1 VSPSPQATAT
11 NLDTAASSRLDLHD
25 QVPAGR
31 ETPAAVPLSTATPL
45 SKNSPSSA
53 VPRAQTAKARDWRL
67 HKHADYQRVY
77 QASRKQFASLLTYFV
92 APQAPEAIGLDHAA
106 PRVGITA
113 GKVLG
118 KAVERNRIKRRMR
131 AAITTNLDA
140 LRANVDVVLHP
151 KRSVLTA
158 DWTALRN
165 EVRRIFVKIEQGHAR
180 SAPSPTTPS
189 PTLPEQKSRERRLPE
204 PECREQQLPESESR
218 EQRLPESES

>member
-1 VSPSPQATAT
+1 M
-11 NLDTAASSRLDLHD
+11 
-25 QVPAGR
+25 
-31 ETPAAVPLSTATPL
+31 
-45 SKNSPSSA
+45 
-53 VPRAQTAKARDWRL
+53 PRAQSAKAHDWRL

-92 APQAPEAIGLDHAA
+92 APQPPEAMGLDHTAA

-140 LRANVDVVLHP
+140 LPGNVDIVLHP
-151 KRSVLTA
+151 KRSVLIA

-165 EVRRIFVKIEQGHAR
+165 EVRRIFVKIEESQAR
-180 SAPSPTTPS
+180 SAPSPTPPD
-189 PTLPEQKSRERRLPE
+189 PTLPEQ
-204 PECREQQLPESESR
+204 ES
-218 EQRLPESES
+218 

>member
-11 NLDTAASSRLDLHD
+11 NLETAASSRLDLHD

-92 APQAPEAIGLDHAA
+92 APQTPDAMGLDHTA
-106 PRVGITA
+106 PRIGITA

-131 AAITTNLDA
+131 AAIVGNLDA
-140 LRANVDVVLHP
+140 LHCGVDVVLHP
-151 KRSVLTA
+151 KRMVLTA
-158 DWTALRN
+158 EWAALRN
-165 EVRRIFVKIEQGHAR
+165 EVRRIFVKIEETHGHAR
-180 SAPSPTTPS
+180 SERKSPG
-189 PTLPEQKSRERRLPE
+189 R
-204 PECREQQLPESESR
+204 
-218 EQRLPESES
+218 

>member
-1 VSPSPQATAT
+1 MS
-11 NLDTAASSRLDLHD
+11 H
-25 QVPAGR
+25 
-31 ETPAAVPLSTATPL
+31 
-45 SKNSPSSA
+45 
-53 VPRAQTAKARDWRL
+53 AQTAKPRDWRL

-92 APQAPEAIGLDHAA
+92 APRPAVGMGLDHTA

-140 LRANVDVVLHP
+140 LPGGVDVVLHP
-151 KRSVLTA
+151 KRAVLTA

-180 SAPSPTTPS
+180 SAPSPTLPD
-189 PTLPEQKSRERRLPE
+189 PTLPDQI
-204 PECREQQLPESESR
+204 SR
-218 EQRLPESES
+218 EQRLPDEQS

>member
-1 VSPSPQATAT
+1 M
-11 NLDTAASSRLDLHD
+11 
-25 QVPAGR
+25 
-31 ETPAAVPLSTATPL
+31 
-45 SKNSPSSA
+45 
-53 VPRAQTAKARDWRL
+53 PRAQAAKAHDWRL

-92 APQAPEAIGLDHAA
+92 APQPPEAMGLDHTA

-118 KAVERNRIKRRMR
+118 RAVERNRIKRRMR

-140 LRANVDVVLHP
+140 LPANVDVVLHP

-158 DWTALRN
+158 EWTALRN
-165 EVRRIFVKIEQGHAR
+165 EVRRIFVKIQENQVR
-180 SAPSPTTPS
+180 SAPSPTLPS

-204 PECREQQLPESESR
+204 QKSR
-218 EQRLPESES
+218 EQRLPESRS